1 MTIGAPGSLR
11 IAYTPSG
18 GASWAGGLT
27 YQKNLL
33 AALKDYAPGA
43 RVFILS
49 EKEMEQPG
57 PGENFSYVKY
67 PSDRGAVH
75 SLISKLTVRFAG
87 RDHLL
92 ARTIKSIPGG
102 GADIVFPGRLKAGRG
117 VAVLYWIP
125 DFQHRHLPEMYSP
138 SQISS
143 LDLKFRKGAEN
154 STLVLLSSRDAE
166 KDFRDFAPE
175 MAGKGR
181 VMNFVAHIPRDL
193 YSDDAF
199 SVTGRYHLPEKF
211 FYLPNQFWKHKN
223 HIAVFEAMKI
233 LKEKGIAPFIV
244 FTGNPVDSRNPLHF
258 AELIQKLSEWGL
270 RDQAA
275 FLGLVPH
282 DDVYR
287 LIRQSVC
294 VLNPSFFEG
303 WSTTV
308 EEAKSVGKRVLLSN
322 LSVHREQDPPDSEYF
337 DPSDPGELAVLME
350 KAWTGGR
357 PGPDPELEEKAR
369 RAYPERM
376 KRFAETFV
384 SIAAEAVELE
394 RKR

>member
-1 MTIGAPGSLR
+1 M
-11 IAYTPSG
+11 
-18 GASWAGGLT
+18 
-27 YQKNLL
+27 
-33 AALKDYAPGA
+33 
-43 RVFILS
+43 
-49 EKEMEQPG
+49 
-57 PGENFSYVKY
+57 KY
-67 PSDRGAVH
+67 PADRGAVH
-75 SLISKLTVRFAG
+75 KPDKQADRPIAG

-154 STLVLLSSRDAE
+154 STLVLLTAGRG
-166 KDFRDFAPE
+166 KDFRDFRPE
-175 MAGKGR
+175 MAGKGK
-181 VMNFVAHIPRDL
+181 VMNFGRLSPGPLQAMN
-193 YSDDAF
+193 AF
-199 SVTGRYHLPEKF
+199 SVTGRYHLPKV
-211 FYLPNQFWKHKN
+211 FYLRTISGNTKTTSPCSGQ
-223 HIAVFEAMKI
+223 KI
-233 LKEKGIAPFIV
+233 LKEKGSLLFIV